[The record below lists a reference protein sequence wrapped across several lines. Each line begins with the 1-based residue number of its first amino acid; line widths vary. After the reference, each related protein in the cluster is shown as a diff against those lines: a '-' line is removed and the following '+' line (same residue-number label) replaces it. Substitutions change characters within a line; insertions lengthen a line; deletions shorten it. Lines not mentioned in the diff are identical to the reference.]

1 MSLLVMYG
9 TCIYK
14 GLFYVSSKVVLLTAL
29 NATGDGNYD
38 YIYMGAFYVSSKV
51 TLLPTQNDAG
61 DGDYN
66 VIYMGAFYVSWCSR
80 KTVPRVTRG
89 FSHVKR
95 SLELLVVEVT

>member
-1 MSLLVMYG
+1 M
-9 TCIYK
+9 
-14 GLFYVSSKVVLLTAL
+14 
-29 NATGDGNYD
+29 
-38 YIYMGAFYVSSKV
+38 SSKV

>member
-1 MSLLVMYG
+1 MILREF
-9 TCIYK
+9 K
-14 GLFYVSSKVVLLTAL
+14 GRPLAAQ
-29 NATGDGNYD
+29 NDTGDGD
-38 YIYMGAFYVSSKV
+38 YNNIYMGAFYVSSKV

-89 FSHVKR
+89 
-95 SLELLVVEVT
+95 

>member
-1 MSLLVMYG
+1 M
-9 TCIYK
+9 
-14 GLFYVSSKVVLLTAL
+14 SSKVVLLTAL

-38 YIYMGAFYVSSKV
+38 Y
-51 TLLPTQNDAG
+51 
-61 DGDYN
+61 
-66 VIYMGAFYVSWCSR
+66 IYMGAFYVSWCSR